1 MARFKVIEHYSG
13 IEQIVNPIAVY
24 ARDLRARAL
33 ALDTETTGSGAD
45 DEVIELGVVRALD
58 GEVLFDGQFKPS
70 KNIEPGAF
78 MVHRIA
84 DEELANKPRVAEVW
98 DELFSLLDRVTCVA
112 WNAAYD
118 SRLLANTARKY
129 ALPEPRVEWVCVMKL
144 YREFR
149 ALPKN
154 CKLEDACRALGVRR
168 GNHRAV
174 NDALAAARVLYR
186 MADAAPE
193 DEVITYA
200 AGGEDDDADEVTM
213 TASDFLTQFGWRER
227 KRVDADG
234 GAMVSQWVDPDGGRI
249 YDFLPAMDLQR
260 ERMKGR

>member
-1 MARFKVIEHYSG
+1 MARFKVIEHSSG

-24 ARDLRARAL
+24 ARSLRIRAL
-33 ALDTETTGSGAD
+33 ALDTETTGSGAE
-45 DEVIELGVVRALD
+45 DEVIELGVVRASN

-70 KNIEPGAF
+70 KQIEPGAF
-78 MVHRIA
+78 AVHRISDA
-84 DEELANKPRVAEVW
+84 ELAGKPCAAEVW
-98 DELFSLLDRVTCVA
+98 DELFPILDGVTCVA

-149 ALPKN
+149 GLPKN

-168 GNHRAV
+168 GSHRAIT
-174 NDALAAARVLYR
+174 DALAAARVLYR

-193 DEVITYA
+193 DEVITYD
-200 AGGEDDDADEVTM
+200 AGGQDEDDEAMM

-227 KRVDADG
+227 KRLAPDG
-234 GAMVSQWVDPDGGRI
+234 GEMVSQWIDPEGGRI
-249 YDFLPAMDLQR
+249 CDFLPAMEMQR
-260 ERMKGR
+260 GRMK